1 MEQLRASMQRSGNL
15 GAVLLVGWAVFRRH
29 HHPQQ
34 PQNPYVLQI
43 ALQHIIHVSAAFDS
57 MNAQHVIWN

>member
-1 MEQLRASMQRSGNL
+1 MERLRASMQRSGNL
-15 GAVLLVGWAVFRRH
+15 GAVLLWVGQLFRRH

-43 ALQHIIHVSAAFDS
+43 ALQHIIHVCAAFDS